1 MGQEVPGL
9 TYTQLTHAQLAEWLA
24 LIEAR
29 APTLRA
35 AGVRSLALPGG
46 GAVTLEPGPPV
57 LAPVAEPAAYVE
69 PEPDLTNPL
78 DDAATFGGV
87 LPGFDLSGIERGDP
101 E

>member
-29 APTLRA
+29 APALRA

-46 GAVTLEPGPPV
+46 GAVTLDAGPPA
-57 LAPVAEPAAYVE
+57 APVTEPVAYVE
-69 PEPDLTNPL
+69 PELDLTNPL